1 MAIRKMSNEDDT
13 ANEFYNVLYVADPGV
28 GKTWAMLSMAYMD
41 LPGKIYVIDSD
52 GLLSK
57 ALLRK
62 LGIEDKVE
70 VFRIDTYED
79 MRAII
84 LQAEKK
90 LAAEPGSIGGFAVD
104 TLSELSKQFTT
115 NLAFERFSKNTR
127 LNKKDDQFEIDVKEH
142 GQAVERLRFVAR
154 KMRDLP
160 CHTVFTSHPKEDKE
174 DDGTV
179 YYRAGFGPKFAT
191 DITKFVHT
199 VVFMQTE
206 VDQDG
211 AIRRV
216 GYTDPYGKYR
226 GKDNLDLLPTKM
238 LEPSF
243 QRIAQVARGELTS
256 DEVDANLVKSVAET
270 SDES

>member
-1 MAIRKMSNEDDT
+1 MAIHKLSNEAEMDT
-13 ANEFYNVLYVADPGV
+13 DFYNVLYVADPGV
-28 GKTWAMLSMAYMD
+28 GKTWALLSMAYLD

-52 GLLSK
+52 GLITK

-62 LGIEDKVE
+62 LGLENKVE

-79 MRAII
+79 MRTII
-84 LQAEKK
+84 LTAEKK
-90 LAAEPGSIGGFAVD
+90 LAAEPGSIAGFGVD

-115 NLAFERFSKNTR
+115 NLAFDRFTRNTKMNR
-127 LNKKDDQFEIDVKEH
+127 KDDQFDIDVKEH

-206 VDQDG
+206 VDSDG
-211 AIRRV
+211 TIRRV
-216 GYTDPYGKYR
+216 GYTDPFGKFR
-226 GKDNLDLLPTKM
+226 GKDNMDVLPTKM

-243 QRIAQVARGELTS
+243 ERIVRVARGELTA
-256 DEVDANLVKSVAET
+256 DEVDATKVDNG
-270 SDES
+270 